1 MALQYKYL
9 ERPKDVDTC
18 IKLLHDDI
26 IPLLKEHWDRD
37 GMPFYKRPFELNVE
51 AFARLWVTQGI
62 SIVLAYD
69 NNVAVGIFVGVRFTP
84 MNFGVQVLQVENCY
98 GRTPEI
104 ESGLYNYIKSIASI
118 LGFEELWVSTD
129 TNSSPDCFRQISKSE
144 IVRYGR
150 D

>member
-37 GMPFYKRPFELNVE
+37 GQPFYKRPFELNVE
-51 AFARLWVTQGI
+51 AFSRLWVTQGI
-62 SIVLAYD
+62 SIVIAYD
-69 NNVAVGIFVGVRFTP
+69 NGTAVGIFVGVRFTP

-118 LGFEELWVSTD
+118 LGYEELWISTD
-129 TNSSPDCFRQISKSE
+129 MNSNPDCFKQISKSE
-144 IVRYGR
+144 IVRYSR

>member
-37 GMPFYKRPFELNVE
+37 GQPFYKRPFELNVE

-62 SIVLAYD
+62 SIVIAYD
-69 NNVAVGIFVGVRFTP
+69 NGTAVGIFVGVRFTP

-118 LGFEELWVSTD
+118 LGYEELWISTD
-129 TNSSPDCFRQISKSE
+129 MNSNPDCFKQISKSE
-144 IVRYGR
+144 IVRYSR

>member
-1 MALQYKYL
+1 M
-9 ERPKDVDTC
+9 
-18 IKLLHDDI
+18 
-26 IPLLKEHWDRD
+26 LKEHWDRD
-37 GMPFYKRPFELNVE
+37 GQPFYKRPFELNVE

-62 SIVLAYD
+62 SIVIAYD
-69 NNVAVGIFVGVRFTP
+69 NGTAVGIFVGVRFTP

-118 LGFEELWVSTD
+118 LGYEELWISTD
-129 TNSSPDCFRQISKSE
+129 MNSNPDCFKQISKSE
-144 IVRYGR
+144 IVRYSR

>member
-37 GMPFYKRPFELNVE
+37 GLPFYERPFELNVE

-129 TNSSPDCFRQISKSE
+129 MNSSPDCFKQISKSE

>member
-37 GMPFYKRPFELNVE
+37 GQPFYKHPFELNVE

-62 SIVLAYD
+62 SIVIAYD
-69 NNVAVGIFVGVRFTP
+69 NGTAVGIFVGVRFTP

-118 LGFEELWVSTD
+118 LGFEELWISTD
-129 TNSSPDCFRQISKSE
+129 MNSNPDCFKQISKSE
-144 IVRYGR
+144 IVRYSR